1 MFIFIDI
8 NECEIKGVCGV
19 GGECTNEEGT
29 YQCECSEGFTLH
41 NNFCKGIEKLPY
53 FLFKRRPQFFLTVY

>member
-19 GGECTNEEGT
+19 GGECTNE
-29 YQCECSEGFTLH
+29 
-41 NNFCKGIEKLPY
+41 KLPY